1 MSGGEAGSLSDDRA
15 ERVGPGAGA
24 VSREAGK
31 LPLMVSVAGAVLVTD
46 LLTKA
51 WVTST
56 FALYQSVEV
65 LGEFFRFTY
74 THNPGAAFGINI
86 GDGSRIFFL
95 VLSLLALGV
104 LVWLYRIT
112 PVRDRLRLF
121 AVALATGGALGNI
134 VDRIR
139 YERGVV
145 DFLDVGLGGLRWP
158 VFNVADMAVSVG
170 AVLMVVS
177 IYREERRERAR
188 EQGG

>member
-1 MSGGEAGSLSDDRA
+1 MSGGEAGSLADGRA
-15 ERVGPGAGA
+15 EGPGADA
-24 VSREAGK
+24 VSRGVDK

-56 FALYQSVEV
+56 MALYQTVEV
-65 LGEFFRFTY
+65 VGDVVRFTY

-86 GDGSRIFFL
+86 GDGSRVFFL

-104 LVWLYRIT
+104 LVWLYRVT
-112 PVRDRLRLF
+112 PVSDRLRLF

-170 AVLMVVS
+170 AVLMIVS

-188 EQGG
+188 ERGG